1 MIVNLNQLI
10 FYLRKIRTLIVI
22 TLSLPLY
29 LIYLPI
35 ITLIYLPIITLIYLI
50 SNLVVVRFE
59 TVQSG
64 SYC

>member
-35 ITLIYLPIITLIYLI
+35 ITLIYLI